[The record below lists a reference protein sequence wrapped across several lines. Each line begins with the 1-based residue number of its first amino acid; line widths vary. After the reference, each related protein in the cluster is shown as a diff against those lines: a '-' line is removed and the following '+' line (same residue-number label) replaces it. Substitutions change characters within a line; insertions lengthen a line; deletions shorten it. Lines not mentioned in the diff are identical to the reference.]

1 MNLKTVTTKTDSKI
15 STDNIVKNEIN
26 GVGANENVKR
36 QLFRPVIAKD
46 FTADAGNK
54 NIPFQPQTPISFGSS
69 VQIMLEVLSNLSTA
83 TQKSLNSLPPEL
95 QKQLMDILQ
104 NGFAS
109 TNNLEQGL
117 ANLLQGQKASI
128 DQTNILSKLLKILS
142 NIAAQNQVE
151 GNAVTAED
159 NLLSPQ
165 LKTLLS
171 NLKQIDNQDGKFFNA
186 VNISKLATK
195 LLENNKEV
203 PNVLKQNFSMGE
215 NNLAENEL
223 AKKLPPD
230 LKAVLKALVSPSNEK
245 NFVQTQQSGVV
256 LAEEQSLSF
265 TAKETVSQPIF
276 KEVEQNSLKNNTV
289 LSESTEP
296 ELVVPTKNE
305 AGNDVKQ
312 QQSANSKNSNDATL
326 LTDNKDNVETNQL
339 FSDKS
344 NKELPPEKNIF
355 KLTPEQEKA
364 IKQPGQTVGEPTQNE
379 NISLSK
385 NFGFVLDPKELT
397 NVLKNLAQQLLTT
410 KTISPE
416 QEVALKQFL
425 NNKAQLKP
433 EEVEQ
438 FNKLLKLCEDFTL
451 LTDNKDNVETNQ
463 LFSDK
468 SNKGLPPEKNIF
480 KLTPE
485 QEGAIKQ
492 PGQTVGEP
500 TQNENISLSK
510 NFGFVLDPKELTNV
524 LKNLAQQL
532 LTTKTISPEQEVAL
546 KQFLNNKAQLKPE
559 EVEQF
564 NKLLKLCEDFTPLSI
579 KQAAVKN
586 KAEDLPKLW
595 IMAQLSDLAEVAD
608 LPAEQLK
615 AAAKSLH
622 DFSTI
627 LRSALQNENEVG
639 NNQKSMSFMLP
650 LYMGEN
656 EQNYPAYFHIYHEK
670 ENGKNPYANQEYETW
685 LRICLLTENIGAVE
699 IVFRLYEND
708 KLNLRIALAEDEFVK
723 DFNENFSQV
732 QTALTEMPF
741 NLTEVKVFKISER

>member
-1 MNLKTVTTKTDSKI
+1 MKMNLKTVTTKTDSKI

-83 TQKSLNSLPPEL
+83 TQKSLSSLPPEL

-195 LLENNKEV
+195 LLDNNKEV

-265 TAKETVSQPIF
+265 TAKETVSQPIV

-326 LTDNKDNVETNQL
+326 LTDNKDNVEPNQL

-355 KLTPEQEKA
+355 KLTPEQEGA

-379 NISLSK
+379 NIALSK

-416 QEVALKQFL
+416 QEVALR
-425 NNKAQLKP
+425 
-433 EEVEQ
+433 
-438 FNKLLKLCEDFTL
+438 
-451 LTDNKDNVETNQ
+451 
-463 LFSDK
+463 
-468 SNKGLPPEKNIF
+468 
-480 KLTPE
+480 
-485 QEGAIKQ
+485 
-492 PGQTVGEP
+492 
-500 TQNENISLSK
+500 
-510 NFGFVLDPKELTNV
+510 
-524 LKNLAQQL
+524 
-532 LTTKTISPEQEVAL
+532 
-546 KQFLNNKAQLKPE
+546 QFLNNKAQLKPE

>member
-265 TAKETVSQPIF
+265 TAKETVSQPIV

-296 ELVVPTKNE
+296 ELVVPAKNE

-385 NFGFVLDPKELT
+385 NFGFVLE
-397 NVLKNLAQQLLTT
+397 
-410 KTISPE
+410 
-416 QEVALKQFL
+416 
-425 NNKAQLKP
+425 
-433 EEVEQ
+433 
-438 FNKLLKLCEDFTL
+438 
-451 LTDNKDNVETNQ
+451 
-463 LFSDK
+463 
-468 SNKGLPPEKNIF
+468 
-480 KLTPE
+480 
-485 QEGAIKQ
+485 
-492 PGQTVGEP
+492 
-500 TQNENISLSK
+500 
-510 NFGFVLDPKELTNV
+510 PKELTNV

>member
-151 GNAVTAED
+151 GNAVTAEE

-265 TAKETVSQPIF
+265 TAKETVSQPIV

-296 ELVVPTKNE
+296 ELVVPAKNE

-379 NISLSK
+379 NIALSK
-385 NFGFVLDPKELT
+385 NFGFVLE
-397 NVLKNLAQQLLTT
+397 
-410 KTISPE
+410 
-416 QEVALKQFL
+416 
-425 NNKAQLKP
+425 
-433 EEVEQ
+433 
-438 FNKLLKLCEDFTL
+438 
-451 LTDNKDNVETNQ
+451 
-463 LFSDK
+463 
-468 SNKGLPPEKNIF
+468 
-480 KLTPE
+480 
-485 QEGAIKQ
+485 
-492 PGQTVGEP
+492 
-500 TQNENISLSK
+500 
-510 NFGFVLDPKELTNV
+510 PKELTNV

>member
-1 MNLKTVTTKTDSKI
+1 MKMNLKTVTTKTDSKI

-151 GNAVTAED
+151 GNAVTAEE

-195 LLENNKEV
+195 LLDNNKEV

-265 TAKETVSQPIF
+265 TAKETVSQPIV

-326 LTDNKDNVETNQL
+326 LTDNKDNVQTNQL

-355 KLTPEQEKA
+355 KLTPEQEGA

-379 NISLSK
+379 NIALSK

-416 QEVALKQFL
+416 QEVALR
-425 NNKAQLKP
+425 
-433 EEVEQ
+433 
-438 FNKLLKLCEDFTL
+438 
-451 LTDNKDNVETNQ
+451 
-463 LFSDK
+463 
-468 SNKGLPPEKNIF
+468 
-480 KLTPE
+480 
-485 QEGAIKQ
+485 
-492 PGQTVGEP
+492 
-500 TQNENISLSK
+500 
-510 NFGFVLDPKELTNV
+510 
-524 LKNLAQQL
+524 
-532 LTTKTISPEQEVAL
+532 
-546 KQFLNNKAQLKPE
+546 QFLNNKAQLKPE

>member
-36 QLFRPVIAKD
+36 QLFRPVIAKG

-203 PNVLKQNFSMGE
+203 PNVLKQNFSKGE

-265 TAKETVSQPIF
+265 TAKETVSQPIV
-276 KEVEQNSLKNNTV
+276 KEVEQNYLKNNTV

-379 NISLSK
+379 NIALSK
-385 NFGFVLDPKELT
+385 NFGFV
-397 NVLKNLAQQLLTT
+397 
-410 KTISPE
+410 
-416 QEVALKQFL
+416 
-425 NNKAQLKP
+425 
-433 EEVEQ
+433 VE
-438 FNKLLKLCEDFTL
+438 
-451 LTDNKDNVETNQ
+451 
-463 LFSDK
+463 
-468 SNKGLPPEKNIF
+468 
-480 KLTPE
+480 
-485 QEGAIKQ
+485 
-492 PGQTVGEP
+492 
-500 TQNENISLSK
+500 
-510 NFGFVLDPKELTNV
+510 PKELTNV

>member
-265 TAKETVSQPIF
+265 TAKETVSQPIV
-276 KEVEQNSLKNNTV
+276 KEVEQNYLKNNTV

-385 NFGFVLDPKELT
+385 NFGFVLE
-397 NVLKNLAQQLLTT
+397 
-410 KTISPE
+410 
-416 QEVALKQFL
+416 
-425 NNKAQLKP
+425 
-433 EEVEQ
+433 
-438 FNKLLKLCEDFTL
+438 
-451 LTDNKDNVETNQ
+451 
-463 LFSDK
+463 
-468 SNKGLPPEKNIF
+468 
-480 KLTPE
+480 
-485 QEGAIKQ
+485 
-492 PGQTVGEP
+492 
-500 TQNENISLSK
+500 
-510 NFGFVLDPKELTNV
+510 PKELTNV